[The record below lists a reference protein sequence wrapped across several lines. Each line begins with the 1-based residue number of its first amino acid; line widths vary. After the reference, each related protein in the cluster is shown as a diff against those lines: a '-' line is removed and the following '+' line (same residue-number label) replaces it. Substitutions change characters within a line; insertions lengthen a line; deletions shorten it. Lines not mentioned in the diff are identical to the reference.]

1 MNVRDLE
8 SAYVVARA
16 LGFFRGPAGGRFG
29 QNGNQLG
36 RIDHVRNQV
45 RFILCAQFN
54 SGKTEGEHKSSNER
68 FHSGPATR
76 LTLPRCFVKRRSM
89 TQGVRLAILM
99 SVLAVAVRLIGINQ
113 PSIDNW
119 SWRQSDVAAIA
130 RNYFQ
135 GGFHFAH
142 PQIDW
147 AGDQP
152 GYVGTEFPVLPFL
165 AAICYKIVDVHE
177 WVGRVQAVVLF
188 AISLPF
194 FFLLVRNVFGETAAS
209 WALFFYS
216 FAPLGIMAGRC
227 FMPDMPSLAL
237 SIIGLY
243 FFQRWVRA
251 CKIDIINR
259 ERVLYLV
266 VDFGQIAE
274 HNNWRAAGLSRISA
288 FQNTAT
294 PARSSISK
302 YSSVDLRGDRTFTLR
317 TLVRTRLPNRVAIL
331 SASLLRR
338 RGSSNHVTG
347 VVSENRKG
355 NRDLDAHAFC
365 FCFGLRRRG
374 GHKNLP

>member
-1 MNVRDLE
+1 MGWTRPSGHIIRDF
-8 SAYVVARA
+8 SAVLLFLGPQAFRRNCCELGAFLLQLCATRNHGRPMFYAGHAVARA
-16 LGFFRGPAGGRFG
+16 LHHRFVFLPA
-29 QNGNQLG
+29 LG
-36 RIDHVRNQV
+36 RPI
-45 RFILCAQFN
+45 
-54 SGKTEGEHKSSNER
+54 
-68 FHSGPATR
+68 
-76 LTLPRCFVKRRSM
+76 
-89 TQGVRLAILM
+89 
-99 SVLAVAVRLIGINQ
+99 
-113 PSIDNW
+113 
-119 SWRQSDVAAIA
+119 
-130 RNYFQ
+130 
-135 GGFHFAH
+135 
-142 PQIDW
+142 
-147 AGDQP
+147 
-152 GYVGTEFPVLPFL
+152 
-165 AAICYKIVDVHE
+165 
-177 WVGRVQAVVLF
+177 
-188 AISLPF
+188 
-194 FFLLVRNVFGETAAS
+194 
-209 WALFFYS
+209 
-216 FAPLGIMAGRC
+216 
-227 FMPDMPSLAL
+227 
-237 SIIGLY
+237 
-243 FFQRWVRA
+243 RA

-355 NRDLDAHAFC
+355 NRDLDAYAFC